1 MACRW
6 DAAWKAEPS
15 PGDLGFLVNEPGAGV
30 SSLQLW
36 HLLQALGLDPGGQ
49 RMHVEYLMCTCYPL
63 TTHRGSGTLLCGC
76 GQ

>member
-1 MACRW
+1 M
-6 DAAWKAEPS
+6 WKAEPS

-49 RMHVEYLMCTCYPL
+49 RMHVEFLLCPEHVYTLPSDYTQGL
-63 TTHRGSGTLLCGC
+63 RHLLCGC